1 MSTITTSQTIGPF
14 SHEAWQWAVDGSSP
28 ARLVTSTPTVTV
40 SGAIYDGNG
49 TPIDDAQIEAWTPD
63 SAQAESG
70 QQIPGFRRVP
80 SGSAGEFTMRLSLPD
95 DGMRG
100 EPLMYV
106 TIFARGLLKHQFTAV
121 FREDDKSLAQSAIL
135 AQVPEAR
142 RPTLLARKTG
152 DGHYR
157 WDIRMQGD
165 RETAFFD
172 YA

>member
-70 QQIPGFRRVP
+70 R
-80 SGSAGEFTMRLSLPD
+80 
-95 DGMRG
+95 
-100 EPLMYV
+100 
-106 TIFARGLLKHQFTAV
+106 
-121 FREDDKSLAQSAIL
+121 
-135 AQVPEAR
+135 
-142 RPTLLARKTG
+142 
-152 DGHYR
+152 
-157 WDIRMQGD
+157 
-165 RETAFFD
+165 
-172 YA
+172 